1 MIPFLALFYSSLNI
15 EFKNEVLHH
24 VLVLVFSQ
32 VYVTRCKME
41 GYVGELVDYDDI
53 SSGWEM
59 V

>member
-15 EFKNEVLHH
+15 EFKNEVLYH
-24 VLVLVFSQ
+24 VLVLVFNQ
-32 VYVTRCKME
+32 VCVTRNKME

-53 SSGWEM
+53 SSGWQI

>member
-15 EFKNEVLHH
+15 EFKNEVLYH
-24 VLVLVFSQ
+24 VLVLVFNQ
-32 VYVTRCKME
+32 VYMTRSKTE

>member
-15 EFKNEVLHH
+15 EFKNEVLYH

-32 VYVTRCKME
+32 VYVTRRKME